1 VDGPGHGLRRNRTR
15 LSFSGSRFSLGS
27 GGIGDRVS
35 RLSNGLHDFVI
46 AVGTAM
52 SVCRDVLAQRHVAYG
67 YLPVSGCV
75 LLW

>member
-1 VDGPGHGLRRNRTR
+1 
-15 LSFSGSRFSLGS
+15 
-27 GGIGDRVS
+27 VS